1 MDSNP
6 DEKGIITSLAEWCV
20 NFKIS
25 LVAVGAL
32 LLLLKYF
39 PCLPKDPRTLL
50 NTPRKHV
57 IKRLASG
64 GEYSHIGLEKGIQ
77 QVLQGCVPSD
87 ADCLKVQFNTDGLPL
102 FKSSSTSLWT
112 ILGMLKNHIIKTV
125 FVIGVFC
132 GREKPASVIEFLED
146 FVTETLSLLQNGLII
161 NGKHLTMKIHSF
173 VCDAPA
179 RAFVKGIK
187 CHSGYNS

>member
-1 MDSNP
+1 MSCLVI
-6 DEKGIITSLAEWCV
+6 KT
-20 NFKIS
+20 S
-25 LVAVGAL
+25 LVAVRAL
-32 LLLLKYF
+32 LFLPRPYF

-77 QVLQGCVPSD
+77 QVLQGCVLPN
-87 ADCLKVQFNTDGLPL
+87 ADCLEVQFSTDGLPL
-102 FKSSSTSLWT
+102 FKSSSTSLWP
-112 ILGMLKNHIIKTV
+112 ILGMVKNNIIKTV

-132 GREKPASVIEFLED
+132 GREKSASAIEFFED
-146 FVTETLSLLQNGLII
+146 FITETLSLLQNGLII
-161 NGKHLTMKIHSF
+161 NGKHFTMKIHSF

-187 CHSGYNS
+187 